1 MNGTKDG
8 QKLSRRTT
16 PELKIELRNVEP
28 VLRTGSVCKEDI
40 MKRSDT
46 LVMAKHPA
54 RVRRRV
60 YSLRAQ
66 QTLVTIVFL
75 AAPLLLFFVFT
86 CIPFVNMVSFSFYEM
101 KYIGDRVFVGFDN
114 YISIFTRDD
123 ILQSLK
129 LALYYLGASVIQLS
143 LALFFATVLSFK
155 TKFGSLFKGIM
166 FFPYLVCGIAVG
178 FIFKFFFTHGF
189 VFDTVLSWIGF
200 NMNDL
205 PLWLKD
211 TNINNF
217 SLAGTSIWRYTGQ
230 NMVLFIGAIMSVDPN
245 LYEAAEIDGA
255 NSVQK
260 FFHVILPSIKTI
272 IVLNVILSVS
282 GSISAFE
289 PPFVITGGSF
299 GTSTYFVLMDRLAHE
314 NQKVGLASAMAVV
327 LLLIII
333 LITVIQKLIFRF
345 FLDED
350 EMGMTYMER
359 RKSQKRAKAAAL
371 ERGKV

>member
-1 MNGTKDG
+1 
-8 QKLSRRTT
+8 
-16 PELKIELRNVEP
+16 
-28 VLRTGSVCKEDI
+28 

-46 LVMAKHPA
+46 LVMAKRPDG
-54 RVRRRV
+54 VRRRV
-60 YSLRAQ
+60 LSLRAQ
-66 QTLVTIVFL
+66 QILVTIVFL

-86 CIPFVNMVSFSFYEM
+86 CIPFFNMVSFSFYEM

-143 LALFFATVLSFK
+143 LALFFATILSFK
-155 TKFGSLFKGIM
+155 TKLGNLFKGIM

-178 FIFKFFFTHGF
+178 FIFKFFFTQGF
-189 VFDTVLSWIGF
+189 VLDTVLSWIGF
-200 NMNDL
+200 NMNNL

-255 NSVQK
+255 NAVRK

-289 PPFVITGGSF
+289 PPFVITGGTF
-299 GTSTYFVLMDRLAHE
+299 GTGTYFVLMDRLAHE

-350 EMGMTYMER
+350 ETGMTYMER
-359 RKSQKRAKAAAL
+359 RRSKKRAKAAAL
-371 ERGKV
+371 SKKGA